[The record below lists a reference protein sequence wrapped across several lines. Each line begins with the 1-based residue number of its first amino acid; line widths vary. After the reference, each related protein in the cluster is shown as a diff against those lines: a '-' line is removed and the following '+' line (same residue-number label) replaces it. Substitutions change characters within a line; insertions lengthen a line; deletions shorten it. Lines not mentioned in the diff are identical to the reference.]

1 MAPHEH
7 DPVLRPGC
15 STGVGRATA
24 QVLVPAGRTVSAT
37 AGRAETQ
44 VDLEHLGSHVIR
56 PDVTGPDVTGPD
68 VIDDCSMRAAV
79 AEVERARGTVG
90 TAAENAGHGEYG
102 GVVTTRAV
110 RRDRLEDTLAT
121 RQPGL

>member
-56 PDVTGPDVTGPD
+56 LDVRGADVTGLD
-68 VIDDCSMRAAV
+68 VIDDCSMRAQ
-79 AEVERARGTVG
+79 VERARGAVG
-90 TAAENAGHGEYG
+90 TPAENAGHGEHG
-102 GVVTTRAV
+102 VVVTTRAV